1 MADAKVSMQ
10 DIASRLGVSV
20 KTVSGALHGGS
31 IRMSEETRQKVKALA
46 DELGYKPN
54 LVARGMRQGFLPIL
68 GIVADGLITQPF
80 ATEIM
85 RSFDNAA
92 RADGL
97 SVVVTNIGGRGVEA
111 SVAELQR
118 LMPQTIAYASMYH
131 QVVAIP

>member
-1 MADAKVSMQ
+1 MADAKVSLQ
-10 DIASRLGVSV
+10 DIAGRLGVSV

-31 IRMSEETRQKVKALA
+31 IRMSDETRQKIKALA
-46 DELGYKPN
+46 DELGYVPN

-92 RADGL
+92 ACLDGL
-97 SVVVTNIGGRGVEA
+97 GAGQRDDATRGVA
-111 SVAELQR
+111 AALNLAPIMVPDAHFDVGDR
-118 LMPQTIAYASMYH
+118 
-131 QVVAIP
+131 